1 MGLFDNLASTM
12 LAKMGGEQANIAK
25 VALDMFNQLGG
36 LTGVLDKLKA
46 LGLNDQV
53 ASWVG
58 KNDNLSISAEQI
70 TLLLGEAKIAVM
82 AEKFSI
88 SAEELS
94 KKVAENLPYLV
105 DKLTPDG
112 VVPKDGGNIIGA
124 LLSMLK

>member
-1 MGLFDNLASTM
+1 MGLFDKLASTM
-12 LAKMGGEQANIAK
+12 LAKMGGEQANMAK

>member
-1 MGLFDNLASTM
+1 M
-12 LAKMGGEQANIAK
+12 LAKMGGEQANMAK

>member
-12 LAKMGGEQANIAK
+12 LAKMGGEQANMAK

>member
-1 MGLFDNLASTM
+1 MGLFDKLASTM
-12 LAKMGGEQANIAK
+12 LAKMGGEQANMAK
-25 VALDMFNQLGG
+25 VALDMSNQLGG